1 MKRYATTAGL
11 PTDFDAFLRAPI
23 GEGQNGILLSVLS
36 AFARLGIDP
45 WQEAARLSELPRPTA
60 IERLASLITALPD
73 EPSIQRDSSIHAV
86 RLMALLERSAPAT
99 IVAEKIAPDTDFTTV
114 SMTAAAI
121 FLFLMFAISMVVSQ
135 NVDSTAQPATTQN
148 AQAVPAAKAVA
159 PSIPAS
165 ASR

>member
-1 MKRYATTAGL
+1 MKRHATAVAL

-23 GEGQNGILLSVLS
+23 GEGKNGILLSVLS

-45 WQEAARLSELPRPTA
+45 WEEAARLRELPRPTA
-60 IERLASLITALPD
+60 VVRLASLITALPD

-86 RLMALLERSAPAT
+86 RLMALLERSVHVT
-99 IVAEKIAPDTDFTTV
+99 IGSENIAPDTDFTTV

-121 FLFLMFAISMVVSQ
+121 FLFLMFAISMFVSQ
-135 NVDSTAQPATTQN
+135 HVDSTAPPATTN
-148 AQAVPAAKAVA
+148 SAHAAPTTKALA

>member
-1 MKRYATTAGL
+1 MKHYATAVGL
-11 PTDFDAFLRAPI
+11 PTDFDAFLQAPV
-23 GEGQNGILLSVLS
+23 GEGKNGILLSVLS

-45 WQEAARLSELPRPTA
+45 WQEAARLSELPRATA
-60 IERLASLITALPD
+60 VEQLASLITTLPD

-86 RLMALLERSAPAT
+86 RLMALLERSAPVT
-99 IVAEKIAPDTDFTTV
+99 IVAEKIAPDTDFTIV

-135 NVDSTAQPATTQN
+135 NVDSTAQPASTQN
-148 AQAVPAAKAVA
+148 AQTVPATTAVA

>member
-1 MKRYATTAGL
+1 MKSHATGVAL

-23 GEGQNGILLSVLS
+23 GEGKNGILLSVLS
-36 AFARLGIDP
+36 AFARLDIDP
-45 WQEAARLSELPRPTA
+45 WQEAARLRELPRPTA
-60 IERLASLITALPD
+60 VERLASLITALPD

-86 RLMALLERSAPAT
+86 RLMALLERSAHVT
-99 IVAEKIAPDTDFTTV
+99 IVAENVAPDTDSTTI

-121 FLFLMFAISMVVSQ
+121 FLFLMFAISMFVSQ
-135 NVDSTAQPATTQN
+135 NVDSTAQPATTSS
-148 AQAVPAAKAVA
+148 AHAALPTKALA